1 MFSGLFTTKTFW
13 VGLATL
19 LGGVSAIVGAGV
31 ALDLSS
37 VTAIID
43 TIQALVATDGWEA
56 VMLGL
61 AIITGRHAISK
72 MGK

>member
-1 MFSGLFTTKTFW
+1 M
-13 VGLATL
+13 ATL

>member
-1 MFSGLFTTKTFW
+1 
-13 VGLATL
+13 LATL